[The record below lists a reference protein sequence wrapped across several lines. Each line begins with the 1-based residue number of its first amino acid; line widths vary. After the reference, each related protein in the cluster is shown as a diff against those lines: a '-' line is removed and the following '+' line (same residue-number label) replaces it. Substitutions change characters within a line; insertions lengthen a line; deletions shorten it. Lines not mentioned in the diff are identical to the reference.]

1 MTYRELI
8 GIVSESD
15 RDWITEDRVAEDIF
29 NFIKNAK
36 TYDLKPERILQ
47 KLDSGKW
54 SRKQRTFGK
63 LAVKVYR
70 SYQEKLK
77 ELEKI
82 DFEDMINIAVDELKR
97 NNDLWKN
104 IYDHI
109 LVDEYQDISAQ
120 RYKLIKELLNQNPK
134 CKLFCVGDDWQ
145 SIMGFA
151 GSNLEFFVN
160 FENYFDNPEITKI
173 STNYRSIKTIVDAG
187 ACLIKN
193 NDSCQLQKSTLSN
206 RKKEE
211 LIKVI
216 RSPHEINYKWNY
228 YRDIARDCLDR
239 VTEYLNHDYDP
250 KDILILS
257 RLMQVHTHQMPKL
270 HYIMDNLLKGAKQRA
285 IKISRNAKTTRNVRL
300 LTVHKAK
307 GLEAKVVFILN
318 AIKDTY
324 GFPCEIEDPAI
335 LEPARENYPLQD
347 QKEEERRLFYV
358 AMTRAMEDLYIYTWE
373 PAMSEFLEE
382 IVDYTIEERL
392 DY

>member
-1 MTYRELI
+1 
-8 GIVSESD
+8 
-15 RDWITEDRVAEDIF
+15 
-29 NFIKNAK
+29 
-36 TYDLKPERILQ
+36 
-47 KLDSGKW
+47 
-54 SRKQRTFGK
+54 
-63 LAVKVYR
+63 
-70 SYQEKLK
+70 
-77 ELEKI
+77 
-82 DFEDMINIAVDELKR
+82 VDELRR
-97 NNDLWKN
+97 NNDLCKN
-104 IYDHI
+104 VYDHI

-120 RYKLIKELLNQNPK
+120 RYKLIKELLDQNPK

-160 FENYFDNPEITKI
+160 FEDYFDHPEITKI

-193 NDSCQLQKSTLSN
+193 NYSCQLQKSTLSN
-206 RKKEE
+206 MKKEE
-211 LIKVI
+211 IIKVI

-239 VTEYLNHDYDP
+239 ITEYLKHNYDP

-270 HYIMDNLLKGAKQRA
+270 HYIMDNLLKGAEQRG
-285 IKISRNAKTTRNVRL
+285 IKISRNAKTTRNIRL

-318 AIKDTY
+318 VIKDTY

-382 IVDYTIEERL
+382 IADYTVEERL
-392 DY
+392 SY